1 MKKDR
6 LTRKTY
12 ATPNIRVKEIAAE
25 PFMVGTTE
33 TLPLNQNDGTEDA
46 FSKEGSIW
54 DDYVPASG
62 NNELFDE

>member
-12 ATPNIRVKEIAAE
+12 ATPNIRVKEIATE

-33 TLPLNQNDGTEDA
+33 TLPFDQNEGTEEA
-46 FSKEGSIW
+46 LSKEGSIW
-54 DDYVPASG
+54 DDYVPARG